1 MLKNLRHP
9 KVAEFVA
16 VCRKVPFRKVPFRK
30 VPFHEGKL
38 RSREENRGGKAIFR
52 RGRLKSEDCS
62 KGGEDVEKSTAS

>member
-1 MLKNLRHP
+1 MGRYHRQGRNRKGKFR
-9 KVAEFVA
+9 
-16 VCRKVPFRKVPFRK
+16 VCD
-30 VPFHEGKL
+30 EGKL